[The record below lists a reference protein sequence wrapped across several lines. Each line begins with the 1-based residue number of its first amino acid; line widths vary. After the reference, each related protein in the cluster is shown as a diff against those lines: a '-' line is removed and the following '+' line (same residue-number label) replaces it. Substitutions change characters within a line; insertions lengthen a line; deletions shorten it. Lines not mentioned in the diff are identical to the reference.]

1 MTTVLR
7 LPGPGM
13 AMPSKVR
20 TRWPA
25 GVMRVTCNGRS
36 NIDLAYLPEPSV
48 VAIEFTGATQATV
61 ECGLDLDDLR
71 KAELVAI
78 AKARGIDHDGLKSD
92 LAARIAGG

>member
-61 ECGLDLDDLR
+61 ECGIDLDGLR
-71 KAELVAI
+71 KSDLVEI
-78 AKARGIDHDGLKSD
+78 ATAMGIDHAGRKSD
-92 LAARIAGG
+92 LIDRIRGA